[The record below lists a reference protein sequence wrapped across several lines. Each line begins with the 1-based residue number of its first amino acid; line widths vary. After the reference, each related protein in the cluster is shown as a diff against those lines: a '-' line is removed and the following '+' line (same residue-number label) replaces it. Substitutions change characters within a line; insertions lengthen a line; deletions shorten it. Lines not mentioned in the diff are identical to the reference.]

1 MNKRLTLISKLTLS
15 TGLQHG
21 IVHGA
26 TALALL
32 LSILTVAY
40 AQAQPSTLY
49 PSKPV
54 TILVGSA
61 AGGSNDTFAR
71 AISKP
76 LQELLGQSFI
86 VENKPAAGGI
96 LANNILAKSAPDGYT
111 IAVVS
116 STFTTGAAIRDN
128 LPYDAI
134 KSFTPVA
141 MLAKGPLLITVSP
154 HTPFMHIDELVSYA
168 RKHPGKLNYG
178 TSGVGSINQFATE
191 LFADAAQIK
200 LTHVPYKGMNPA
212 MTDLIGGQIDLLIAS
227 APSLLGQVNSQK
239 IRALS
244 VTTESRSEIIPQL
257 PSATELGYPQ
267 SAVDLWWGVIA
278 PAGIPPEI
286 TQKLNLTINQVI
298 ASQAM
303 QEFFL
308 KEGAKAAP
316 SSTALFKTHI
326 QEEIKRWKHVAQKAN
341 IQAD

>member
-1 MNKRLTLISKLTLS
+1 MKHSRRWITAALITILS
-15 TGLQHG
+15 
-21 IVHGA
+21 V
-26 TALALL
+26 TAA
-32 LSILTVAY
+32 TVAH
-40 AQAQPSTLY
+40 AQQITPY

-96 LANNILAKSAPDGYT
+96 LANNILAKSAADGYT

-128 LPYDAI
+128 LPYDAV
-134 KSFTPVA
+134 KSFTPIA
-141 MLAKGPLLITVSP
+141 MLAKGPLLITVSN
-154 HTPFMHIDELVSYA
+154 HTPFKRIDELVMYA
-168 RKHPGKLNYG
+168 RKYPGKLNYG

-200 LTHVPYKGMNPA
+200 LNHVPYKGMNPA
-212 MTDLIGGQIDLLIAS
+212 VTDLIGGQIDILVAS

-244 VTTESRSEIIPQL
+244 VTTGNRSEITPEL
-257 PSATELGYPQ
+257 PSAAELGYPQ
-267 SAVDLWWGVIA
+267 SSVDLWWGVIA
-278 PAGIPPEI
+278 PAGIPQEI
-286 TQKLNLTINQVI
+286 TDKLNRTINQVI
-298 ASQAM
+298 TSQTM

-316 SSTALFKTHI
+316 SSDVLFKTHI
-326 QEEIKRWKHVAQKAN
+326 QEEIKRWQQVAHKAN